1 MRNLND
7 IFILNETNH
16 NSWQLDVAVEGL
28 IDGDSWPVYDHLISL
43 LFEEISEINNY
54 TKMPTSLFRFSG
66 LAVLDDGTKPVIN
79 DIVNEALSFA
89 KPKVFNDPLDPIL
102 REWMNLK
109 QKSSVSKQDK
119 RLFKYLK
126 NSLESLRICCLS
138 RRGDSIQLN
147 PLMWAH
153 YADEHRG
160 VCLKFDLLN
169 DLDTFYFPKKVDYNQ
184 TYLQYNYLQNPSK
197 ASEAIWHKSSD
208 WAYEKEYRIIK
219 PTYHGLMD
227 VNPDAFVGV
236 IIGCRCD
243 KVDEQKIKDAIANIP
258 YKNVVLQHASL
269 NHTKYCLDIK

>member
-1 MRNLND
+1 MVSNND
-7 IFILNETNH
+7 IEVFKSGIEKNQFPRYLYKYWSVESALRFLGNH
-16 NSWQLDVAVEGL
+16 KIMFSQ
-28 IDGDSWPVYDHLISL
+28 
-43 LFEEISEINNY
+43 Y
-54 TKMPTSLFRFSG
+54 T
-66 LAVLDDGTKPVIN
+66 A
-79 DIVNEALSFA
+79 
-89 KPKVFNDPLDPIL
+89 FNDPFECASNVDGNNTLKEWKAFLASQGLALYEINKNLSNIKANKKVAEKMVQDSVKQTLLDSGIFCMTETPD
-102 REWMNLK
+102 NL
-109 QKSSVSKQDK
+109 
-119 RLFKYLK
+119 
-126 NSLESLRICCLS
+126 
-138 RRGDSIQLN
+138 
-147 PLMWAH
+147 LMWAH